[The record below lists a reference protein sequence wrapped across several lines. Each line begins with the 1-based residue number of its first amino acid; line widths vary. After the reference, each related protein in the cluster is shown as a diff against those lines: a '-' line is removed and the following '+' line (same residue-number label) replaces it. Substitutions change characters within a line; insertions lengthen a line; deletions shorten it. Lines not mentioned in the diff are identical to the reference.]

1 MIEELLAKCKSQ
13 DEMLAGLDK
22 YKSQRRVYEKKV
34 NNLKS
39 EITKLNNK
47 LGKDAMASKE
57 REAAISDMNKKLK
70 GVSRTKEIINVCLSE
85 ASVSIRAALALEVMQ
100 AFFGRSEKKIKA
112 KKLKTQGNTSSLKYK
127 KSAFKKKIDVSV

>member
-1 MIEELLAKCKSQ
+1 
-13 DEMLAGLDK
+13 MLAGLDK

-100 AFFGRSEKKIKA
+100 AFFWTFGKKTQSEK
-112 KKLKTQGNTSSLKYK
+112 TQNSSLKPK
-127 KSAFKKKIDVSV
+127 V

>member
-100 AFFGRSEKKIKA
+100 AFYLDVWK
-112 KKLKTQGNTSSLKYK
+112 KTQGEKTSKLKEK
-127 KSAFKKKIDVSV
+127 TQNSR

>member
-100 AFFGRSEKKIKA
+100 AFYLDVWK
-112 KKLKTQGNTSSLKYK
+112 KTQGEKNSKVKPKAQKVGTFLKL
-127 KSAFKKKIDVSV
+127 SDVFL

>member
-100 AFFGRSEKKIKA
+100 AFFWTFG
-112 KKLKTQGNTSSLKYK
+112 KKLKTQGNTSKLKPK
-127 KSAFKKKIDVSV
+127 AQKVGTFLKLSDVFL

>member
-1 MIEELLAKCKSQ
+1 MLAKCKSQ

-100 AFFGRSEKKIKA
+100 TFFWTFGKKLKA
-112 KKLKTQGNTSSLKYK
+112 KKLKTQT
-127 KSAFKKKIDVSV
+127 

>member
-1 MIEELLAKCKSQ
+1 
-13 DEMLAGLDK
+13 MLAGLDK

-100 AFFGRSEKKIKA
+100 AFFDVRK
-112 KKLKTQGNTSSLKYK
+112 KTQNSSLKPK
-127 KSAFKKKIDVSV
+127 KLALFKNYLTFCVKNYMFYEKNIKK

>member
-1 MIEELLAKCKSQ
+1 
-13 DEMLAGLDK
+13 MLAGLDK

-100 AFFGRSEKKIKA
+100 TFFWTFGKKLKA
-112 KKLKTQGNTSSLKYK
+112 KKLKTQT
-127 KSAFKKKIDVSV
+127 

>member
-1 MIEELLAKCKSQ
+1 MLAKCKSQ

-100 AFFGRSEKKIKA
+100 AFFLDLRK
-112 KKLKTQGNTSSLKYK
+112 KTQGEKTSKLKGKTQVSSLKPK
-127 KSAFKKKIDVSV
+127 KLALFL